1 MHAWEAIQKSID
13 YIEDNLAEPLE
24 IETLAQVASL
34 SVFYYQRLFTRLVKI
49 SVREYIKLR
58 RLARA
63 AHLLKDRKSRVI
75 EVAFEVGFSSHA
87 VFSRTFKT
95 VYGLSPS
102 LYQKAPIGLQN
113 FDKPDLSLGY
123 IVTEEGHPLISEGV
137 VLEIQKKETSNQ
149 WFFMALLV
157 IIHLNMEKCWVNEQE
172 STLLMKF
179 GVIFIKRLQISL
191 APIIA

>member
-75 EVAFEVGFSSHA
+75 EVAFKVE
-87 VFSRTFKT
+87 
-95 VYGLSPS
+95 S
-102 LYQKAPIGLQN
+102 LKSLLRLVLAAMQYFQEPL
-113 FDKPDLSLGY
+113 KPFMDFRLLFTKKRRSAY
-123 IVTEEGHPLISEGV
+123 KILIS
-137 VLEIQKKETSNQ
+137 
-149 WFFMALLV
+149 
-157 IIHLNMEKCWVNEQE
+157 
-172 STLLMKF
+172 
-179 GVIFIKRLQISL
+179 QIYL
-191 APIIA
+191 